1 MYTCFNFVY
10 GKGKIMITSKDNEL
24 IKKCIRL
31 QSKKYSREES
41 LCLVESIKLVKEL
54 YDKKLI
60 DSVLVV
66 KSKFNLVSSF
76 TCRVEVIDDRL
87 AKMISSTVTTDGVFA
102 ICKIPDKKS
111 VTYKKCLVL
120 DRIQDPANMGAI
132 VRTACAFGFDT
143 IFTIDSVYP
152 YSAKTIRSSM
162 GYVFAVNFVEVDYSQ
177 LRKIKSDNNM
187 VFYAADMGGDIID
200 NINTEDK
207 NIALIIG
214 NEGQGVSKEL
224 MGIADKIV
232 AIPMKN
238 NVESLNASVSAS
250 IIMYFLR

>member
-1 MYTCFNFVY
+1 
-10 GKGKIMITSKDNEL
+10 MITSKDNEL

-31 QSKKYSREES
+31 QSKKYSRELS
-41 LCLVESIKLVKEL
+41 QCLVETVKLVKEL
-54 YDKKLI
+54 YNKNLVDT
-60 DSVLVV
+60 VLVV
-66 KSKFNLVSSF
+66 KSKYDLVSSLN
-76 TCRVEVIDDRL
+76 CRIEVIDDRL
-87 AKMISSTVTTDGVFA
+87 AKIISSTVTTDGVFA
-102 ICKIPDKKS
+102 ICKIPENKS

-120 DRIQDPANMGAI
+120 DRIQDPSNMGAI

-162 GYVFAVNFVEVDYSQ
+162 GYVFTVNFVDVDYVQ
-177 LRKIKSDNNM
+177 LERIKKENNIL
-187 VFYAADMGGDIID
+187 FYAADMDGEIID
-200 NINTEDK
+200 NIVVDNE
-207 NIALIIG
+207 NIAVIIG

-224 MGIADKIV
+224 RVVADKTV

>member
-1 MYTCFNFVY
+1 
-10 GKGKIMITSKDNEL
+10 MITSKDNEL

-31 QSKKYSREES
+31 QSKKYSRELS
-41 LCLVESIKLVKEL
+41 QCLVETVKLVKEL
-54 YDKKLI
+54 YNKNLVDT
-60 DSVLVV
+60 VLVV
-66 KSKFNLVSSF
+66 KSKYDLVSSLN
-76 TCRVEVIDDRL
+76 CRIEVIDDRL
-87 AKMISSTVTTDGVFA
+87 AKTISSTVTTDGVFA
-102 ICKIPDKKS
+102 ICKIPENKS

-120 DRIQDPANMGAI
+120 DRIQDPSNMGAI

-162 GYVFAVNFVEVDYSQ
+162 GYVFTVNFVDVDYAQ
-177 LRKIKSDNNM
+177 LERIKKENNIL
-187 VFYAADMGGDIID
+187 FYAADMDGEIID
-200 NINTEDK
+200 NIVVDNE
-207 NIALIIG
+207 NIAVIIG

-224 MGIADKIV
+224 RVVADKTV